1 LRPNPRL
8 HRLPCIGGAC
18 VALAAPGAAA
28 QGAFV
33 PTVTVEGA
41 CPNQEAVQTVLRSLL
56 PAADRA
62 AASAGATIVD
72 RGDSFVVVSGGR
84 TKAYPDPDRNCA
96 QRARIAAAFIA
107 LVLEPGP
114 VPSESEPVAPPPA
127 APPRQEDRTPAPRR
141 SAALP
146 WVRLAVRGAFQ
157 VSSPLGLT
165 SPGVAVDVA
174 GGWGSFGGEAACAW
188 IAGAE
193 VPLVHGK
200 TALLERVPC
209 ALGPVVRFFVGP
221 RVETDLKVGL
231 ALGVLRAGGQGPAAR
246 YGGARLEAGARLAID
261 ASLRLSPDAH
271 FVPVAGVEV
280 TYYPVPYDLVVAPTS
295 VVASTPSVWAGATAG
310 VCWNVL

>member
-1 LRPNPRL
+1 
-8 HRLPCIGGAC
+8 
-18 VALAAPGAAA
+18 
-28 QGAFV
+28 
-33 PTVTVEGA
+33 
-41 CPNQEAVQTVLRSLL
+41 
-56 PAADRA
+56 
-62 AASAGATIVD
+62 VD

-107 LVLEPGP
+107 LVLEPTP
-114 VPSESEPVAPPPA
+114 VPSESEQVAAPPA
-127 APPRQEDRTPAPRR
+127 AAPRQGDNAPAPRR
-141 SAALP
+141 PAALP

-165 SPGVAVDVA
+165 SPGVALDVA

-193 VPLVHGK
+193 VPLLDGK

-231 ALGVLRAGGQGPAAR
+231 ALGMLRAGGQGPAAR

-261 ASLRLSPDAH
+261 ASFRLSPDAH

-280 TYYPVPYDLVVAPTS
+280 TYYPVPYDLVLAPTS